1 MTFETKPVISSKLV
15 RALNKKNG
23 KMLCRGEVVEGVHRL
38 RKYVK

>member
-1 MTFETKPVISSKLV
+1 MTFETKPVISLKLV
-15 RALNKKNG
+15 RTLNKKNG